1 MRVSI
6 PASRLPLPASPDE
19 SEIRQR
25 FARMREADRERVPS
39 FAQTYARARTRR
51 SLGATVPVRP
61 LAIGAVAA
69 VVIAAVWLGSAR
81 SFSSHAV
88 TPTIAAIAAWRA
100 PTDVLLR
107 TPGSELL
114 GAMPALGA
122 SVLDKMILSPT
133 NRGT

>member
-1 MRVSI
+1 MM
-6 PASRLPLPASPDE
+6 DE

-25 FARMREADRERVPS
+25 FAQLREADRERAPS
-39 FAQTYARARTRR
+39 FAQIYGRGRARR
-51 SLGATVPVRP
+51 SLGAIPRVRP
-61 LAIGAVAA
+61 LVIGAAAA
-69 VVIAAVWLGSAR
+69 VVIAAVWIANAR
-81 SFSSHAV
+81 PFSPHTV

-114 GAMPALGA
+114 GTMPALGE
-122 SVLDKMILSPT
+122 SVLDKMMSLPS

>member
-1 MRVSI
+1 MME
-6 PASRLPLPASPDE
+6 DK
-19 SEIRQR
+19 EIRQR
-25 FARMREADRERVPS
+25 FAELRESDRERAPS
-39 FAQTYARARTRR
+39 FAQTYARAHTRR
-51 SLGATVPVRP
+51 RLGAMLRVRP
-61 LAIGAVAA
+61 LVIGAAAA
-69 VVIAAVWLGSAR
+69 VVIAVVWLANAR
-81 SFSSHAV
+81 SFSPHTV

-122 SVLDKMILSPT
+122 SVLDKMISTPS